1 MVNKVAEKVLLCQV
15 TQWLDRNASLL
26 LGDRYAKKLHWG
38 NTVFLF
44 LEAIFRGRK
53 GTQEIADHV
62 ESSTWMQECT
72 GIQSIHQSSLNR
84 KLGELPPEVLRELHL
99 SRLEHLLEQEGPPLP
114 KKLKKLGPLAAV
126 DSTSLTL
133 GRVRGQWA
141 YQQTG
146 KNAVKMHTCLHL
158 TGEHS
163 AIPMAPVLSTATVA
177 DMDTDVLAA
186 LVWQTGITYLFDRG
200 YIHYTQYLQWLQA
213 GILFVARLKQNSKV
227 KVLKTRKVKAA
238 GLVLDADVELTC
250 PKTGKTG
257 VFRLVEYKYT
267 DKKKKV
273 HLVRVLTN
281 RWDITALEV
290 AQLYRYRWKV
300 ELFFKCMK
308 SNLHLKKIYSSRN
321 PEAVWN
327 LIYLY
332 LIAYVLCEELRLCY
346 APKQRIGRVL
356 AVFRLYIKGTLADFL
371 KHLNRPKERTSK
383 GRRNKGGRPATHPK
397 VLKPKPIQ
405 F

>member
-1 MVNKVAEKVLLCQV
+1 MSEDGENRCISARGVQVYGQEKEGSPGSC
-15 TQWLDRNASLL
+15 S
-26 LGDRYAKKLHWG
+26 
-38 NTVFLF
+38 
-44 LEAIFRGRK
+44 
-53 GTQEIADHV
+53 
-62 ESSTWMQECT
+62 
-72 GIQSIHQSSLNR
+72 HQ
-84 KLGELPPEVLRELHL
+84 
-99 SRLEHLLEQEGPPLP
+99 
-114 KKLKKLGPLAAV
+114 
-126 DSTSLTL
+126 
-133 GRVRGQWA
+133 
-141 YQQTG
+141 
-146 KNAVKMHTCLHL
+146 
-158 TGEHS
+158 
-163 AIPMAPVLSTATVA
+163 
-177 DMDTDVLAA
+177 
-186 LVWQTGITYLFDRG
+186 
-200 YIHYTQYLQWLQA
+200 
-213 GILFVARLKQNSKV
+213 
-227 KVLKTRKVKAA
+227 
-238 GLVLDADVELTC
+238 
-250 PKTGKTG
+250 
-257 VFRLVEYKYT
+257 
-267 DKKKKV
+267 
-273 HLVRVLTN
+273 